1 MESTSEADLRIQKI
15 ERMISQSWR
24 KLSAGDK
31 IGATVKFT
39 ESAEE
44 AKRSTVQ
51 NPQLAHCLWEVG
63 VGMFMIGSAH
73 DRDAILYLTQ
83 ALRIYTRE
91 LGAGSIECGRIH
103 RQMSAIFASSG
114 MHQQSL
120 TSLRRAVE
128 IFETLLTPNF
138 GVDAE
143 SSHDIRLKQLSTR
156 MEQFANARTNLE
168 SL

>member
-1 MESTSEADLRIQKI
+1 MESTCGSDLRIQKI
-15 ERMISQSWR
+15 ERMISQAWG

-31 IGATVKFT
+31 IGATVKFA

-44 AKRSTVQ
+44 AKRVTVQ
-51 NPQLAHCLWEVG
+51 SSQLAQCLWEVG
-63 VGMFMIGSAH
+63 VGLFMIGPAH
-73 DRDAILYLTQ
+73 DHNAVLYLTQ

-143 SSHDIRLKQLSTR
+143 SSKDIRLKQLSTR
-156 MEQFANARTNLE
+156 MEQFANARANL
-168 SL
+168 